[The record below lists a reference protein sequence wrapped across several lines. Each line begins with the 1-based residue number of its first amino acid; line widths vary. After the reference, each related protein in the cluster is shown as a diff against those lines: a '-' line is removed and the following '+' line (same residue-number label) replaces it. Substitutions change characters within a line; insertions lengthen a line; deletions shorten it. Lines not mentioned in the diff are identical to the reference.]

1 MKITILGAAGFIG
14 TNLALH
20 FLKTNNEITLVD
32 EKEEYFSNIPSIKR
46 AKRVCIK
53 FDPESLDF
61 DEIVKN
67 QDFVYHLI
75 STNNPTT
82 SNRNIGKDLTDNILI
97 TINLLE
103 SCVKNHVKR
112 VIFISSGGTVYGPDA
127 NCPIREEEETNPI
140 NTYGIQKLTI
150 EKILY
155 LYRYMHGLDYR
166 VIRLS
171 NPYGP
176 YQRPNGKLGVITTFI
191 FSALN
196 NRTIS
201 VYGDGSVI
209 RDYIYIDDAI
219 KGIAEIATCEAE
231 QKIYNL
237 GSGIGTSVNDII
249 EIIRKITGRNLDV
262 KYVEKR
268 SVDVPVNVLDIS
280 KFRAISGTD
289 FVNVSLEDGI
299 RETIRF
305 MENNGQLYS

>member
-20 FLKTNNEITLVD
+20 FLKTNDEITLVD
-32 EKEEYFSNIPSIKR
+32 EKEEYFRNIPSLKSV
-46 AKRVCIK
+46 KRVCIK
-53 FDPESLDF
+53 FDPESLGF
-61 DEIVKN
+61 DEIVKE
-67 QDFVYHLI
+67 QDMVYHLI

-97 TINLLE
+97 TIHLLE
-103 SCVKNHVKR
+103 ACVRNHVKR

-127 NCPIREEEETNPI
+127 NCPIKEEEETNPI

-155 LYRYMHGLDYR
+155 LYCYMYGLDYR

-191 FSALN
+191 YRALN
-196 NRTIS
+196 NQIIS

-209 RDYIYIDDAI
+209 RDYIYVEDAI
-219 KGIAEIATCEAE
+219 KGIVRIATCEAE
-231 QKIYNL
+231 DKIYNL
-237 GSGIGTSVNDII
+237 GSGVGTSVNDII
-249 EIIRKITGRNLDV
+249 DIIRNITGRNLEV
-262 KYVEKR
+262 KYDEKR
-268 SVDVPVNVLDIS
+268 SVDVPINVLDVGR
-280 KFRAISGTD
+280 FRAICGD
-289 FVNVSLEDGI
+289 KLENVSLEEGI
-299 RETIRF
+299 RKTIRF
-305 MENNGQLYS
+305 MEDNTQLYF